1 MKKIL
6 LPIFVLAI
14 ISALVPSVLTSC
26 KNEKTQTDTIDTTVI
41 KPQALMQDTDSTAQQ
56 QQQDMEVLSITGE
69 VVDGAKSQVTIKT
82 KDGEFHDFSYENLD
96 PNDSKVFYHWSLDD
110 NESVTIKYTK
120 VKENGVETDRVISI
134 QKAE

>member
-6 LPIFVLAI
+6 IPIFVLAI
-14 ISALVPSVLTSC
+14 ISAIVPSVLTSC
-26 KNEKTQTDTIDTTVI
+26 NKEKKLTDTIDTTVI
-41 KPQALMQDTDSTAQQ
+41 KPDTLMQDSDTIAEPQL
-56 QQQDMEVLSITGE
+56 QDMEVLSITGE